1 MVTQG
6 GPQAIGVIGAGIMGE
21 ALISAL
27 IKSGREPSSI
37 TITEK
42 REERATELIDL
53 YGVKAASL
61 EMNVKSADVLL
72 LVVKPQDMATTLEEL
87 KSSIKNSTL
96 LISFA
101 AGKRI
106 EFVNAKLGANFP
118 IIRVM
123 PNTPTLVGEGM
134 AAMSVG
140 VGVSPAQVAFVRD
153 FLSATGQ
160 VVEVAE
166 ELQDAVTAVSGSGPA
181 YFFAFVE
188 AMVAAGVKLG
198 LPESVA
204 TQLSTQTLF
213 GAAKLLATSD
223 KSAQTLRENVT
234 SPNGTTAAAL
244 SSFTESNLSGIVEKA
259 MTAARNRSQELA

>member
-1 MVTQG
+1 MVIEG

-27 IKSGREPSSI
+27 IESGREPSSI
-37 TITEK
+37 SITEK
-42 REERATELIDL
+42 RAERATELIDL

-61 EMNVKSADVLL
+61 EVNVKSADALL
-72 LVVKPQDMATTLEEL
+72 LVVKPQDMAITLEEM

-96 LISFA
+96 VVSFA

-106 EFVNAKLGANFP
+106 EFVSAILGGSFP

-134 AAMSVG
+134 AAISIG
-140 VGVSPAQVAFVRD
+140 AGVSPAQVAFVRD
-153 FLSATGQ
+153 FLTATGQ

-204 TQLSTQTLF
+204 TQLATQTMF

-223 KSAQTLRENVT
+223 KSAQTLRQNVT

-244 SSFTESNLSGIVEKA
+244 TSFSESDLSGIVEKA

>member
-1 MVTQG
+1 MAIEG

-27 IKSGREPSSI
+27 IGSGREPSAI

-42 REERATELIDL
+42 RAERATELIDL
-53 YGVKAASL
+53 YGVKTASL
-61 EMNVKSADVLL
+61 EMNVKSADALL
-72 LVVKPQDMATTLEEL
+72 LVVKPQDMAIMLAEI
-87 KSSIKNSTL
+87 KSFIKNSTL
-96 LISFA
+96 VVSFV

-106 EFVNAKLGANFP
+106 EFVSAILGANFP

-134 AAMSVG
+134 AAISIG
-140 VGVSPAQVAFVRD
+140 ANVSPAEVAFVKD
-153 FLSATGQ
+153 FLAATGQ

-204 TQLSTQTLF
+204 TQLATQTMF

-223 KSAQTLRENVT
+223 KSAQTLRQNVT

-244 SSFTESNLSGIVEKA
+244 SSFSESDLSGIVEKA